1 MKRNIKLPI
10 MVLSST
16 LLFSGISPVL
26 AEDAT
31 KDNYLEAR
39 VEQLEQRVSD
49 LESQIAELL
58 KLLDSSDQSEEASAS
73 TGSDEQ
79 TEAPEGLI
87 GYDEAVEIGDWTT
100 TMTGYEFSDTFDDP
114 NDKWSGSYTVSA
126 GSKYLKV
133 GMTVT
138 NNGTKSDSFI
148 EQFFMS
154 NLANGDIG
162 AKVYYQDKYEFSTAN
177 FSSTMKNDLTSAYIS
192 PLETREGYVVFKVS
206 DAVAESTDGSIVME
220 LRCNND
226 TYKFQVR

>member
-31 KDNYLEAR
+31 KDSDLETR

-87 GYDEAVEIGDWTT
+87 GCNEEVEIGDWVA
-100 TMTGYEFSDTFDDP
+100 TMTGYSFEDEWSDGFLT
-114 NDKWSGSYTVSA
+114 YSA
-126 GSKYLKV
+126 GDGNKYLLV
-133 GMTVT
+133 DLTVT
-138 NNGTKSDSFI
+138 NNGTK
-148 EQFFMS
+148 
-154 NLANGDIG
+154 ANTFVTKYYAYDGDI
-162 AKVYYQDKYEFSTAN
+162 KSKIYYQDKYEYQINN
-177 FSSTMKNDLTSAYIS
+177 FMGSVGDDLSSLSIK
-192 PLETREGYVVFKVS
+192 PLETKEGSLIFKVP
-206 DAVAESTDGSIVME
+206 DAVASEDGSVTME
-220 LRCNND
+220 LTLNKD
-226 TYKFQVR
+226 TYNFKIK

>member
-31 KDNYLEAR
+31 KDSDLETR

-79 TEAPEGLI
+79 TEVPEGLI
-87 GYDEAVEIGDWTT
+87 NCNEEVEVGDWIA
-100 TMTGYEFSDTFDDP
+100 TMTGYSFEDEWSDGFLTYS
-114 NDKWSGSYTVSA
+114 SGD
-126 GSKYLKV
+126 GNKYLLV
-133 GMTVT
+133 DLTVT
-138 NNGTKSDSFI
+138 NNGTK
-148 EQFFMS
+148 
-154 NLANGDIG
+154 ANTFVTKYYAYDGDIK
-162 AKVYYQDKYEFSTAN
+162 AKIYYQDKYEYQINN
-177 FSSTMKNDLTSAYIS
+177 FMGSVGDDLSSLSIK
-192 PLETREGYVVFKVS
+192 PLETKEGSLIFKVP
-206 DAVAESTDGSIVME
+206 DAVASEDGSVTME
-220 LRCNND
+220 LTLNKD
-226 TYKFQVR
+226 TYKFQIR

>member
-31 KDNYLEAR
+31 KDSDLETR

-79 TEAPEGLI
+79 KEAPEGLI
-87 GYDEAVEIGDWTT
+87 GCNEEVEIGDWGA
-100 TMTGYEFSDTFDDP
+100 TMTGYSFEDEWSDGFLTYSADDG
-114 NDKWSGSYTVSA
+114 N
-126 GSKYLKV
+126 KYLLV
-133 GMTVT
+133 DLTVT
-138 NNGTKSDSFI
+138 NNGTKADTFVTKYY
-148 EQFFMS
+148 
-154 NLANGDIG
+154 AYDGDIE
-162 AKVYYQDKYEFSTAN
+162 AKIYYQDKYEYQINN
-177 FSSTMKNDLTSAYIS
+177 FMGSVGDDLSSLSIK
-192 PLETREGYVVFKVS
+192 PLETKEGSLIFKVP
-206 DAVAESTDGSIVME
+206 DTVASEDGSVTME
-220 LRCNND
+220 LTLNKDVYN
-226 TYKFQVR
+226 FQIK

>member
-31 KDNYLEAR
+31 KDNDLETR

-79 TEAPEGLI
+79 TEVPEGLI
-87 GYDEAVEIGDWTT
+87 NCNEEVEVGDWVA
-100 TMTGYEFSDTFDDP
+100 TMTGYSFEDEWSDGFLT
-114 NDKWSGSYTVSA
+114 YSA
-126 GSKYLKV
+126 GDGNKYLLV
-133 GMTVT
+133 DLTVT
-138 NNGTKSDSFI
+138 NNGTK
-148 EQFFMS
+148 
-154 NLANGDIG
+154 ANTFVTKYYAYDGDIK
-162 AKVYYQDKYEFSTAN
+162 AKIYYQDKYEYQINN
-177 FSSTMKNDLTSAYIS
+177 FMGSVGDDLSSLSIK
-192 PLETREGYVVFKVS
+192 PLETKEGSLIFKVP
-206 DAVAESTDGSIVME
+206 DAVASEDGSVTME
-220 LRCNND
+220 LTRNKD
-226 TYKFQVR
+226 TYNFQIK

>member
-31 KDNYLEAR
+31 KDSDLETR

-79 TEAPEGLI
+79 KEAPEGLI
-87 GYDEAVEIGDWTT
+87 GCNEEVEIGDWVA
-100 TMTGYEFSDTFDDP
+100 TMNSYSFEDEWSDGFLT
-114 NDKWSGSYTVSA
+114 YSA
-126 GSKYLKV
+126 GDGNKYLLV
-133 GMTVT
+133 DLTVT
-138 NNGTKSDSFI
+138 NNGTKADTFVTKYY
-148 EQFFMS
+148 
-154 NLANGDIG
+154 AYDGDIE
-162 AKVYYQDKYEFSTAN
+162 AKIYYQDKYEYNINN
-177 FSSTMKNDLTSAYIS
+177 FMGSVGDDLSSLSIK
-192 PLETREGYVVFKVS
+192 PLETKEGSLIFKVP
-206 DAVAESTDGSIVME
+206 DTVASEDGSVTME
-220 LRCNND
+220 LTLNKDVYN
-226 TYKFQVR
+226 FQIK

>member
-31 KDNYLEAR
+31 KDSDLETR

-79 TEAPEGLI
+79 KEAPEGLI
-87 GYDEAVEIGDWTT
+87 GCHHDGI
-100 TMTGYEFSDTFDDP
+100 
-114 NDKWSGSYTVSA
+114 
-126 GSKYLKV
+126 
-133 GMTVT
+133 
-138 NNGTKSDSFI
+138 FI
-148 EQFFMS
+148 R
-154 NLANGDIG
+154 G
-162 AKVYYQDKYEFSTAN
+162 
-177 FSSTMKNDLTSAYIS
+177 
-192 PLETREGYVVFKVS
+192 
-206 DAVAESTDGSIVME
+206 
-220 LRCNND
+220 
-226 TYKFQVR
+226 